1 MAATTTDYNARNDGH
16 ILDSQMFFDPSDF
29 SGQCYRAPAEA
40 TSSAA
45 RSPEPGWNVSQ
56 NTVDALCLG
65 WSPQSFCGVSDG
77 GTCAWYTDK
86 HVGNTAS
93 SNNYRHRR
101 FCMCKPGYIGK
112 APDDTDLALL
122 DACLT
127 KDETCVDVNECMHDD
142 YGEEVKDR
150 FGITN
155 GACPSPF
162 SNCVNTEGSYYCQC
176 KPNFLDVYGNA
187 TLCTAQFCEAGLDN
201 CDDNAACIS
210 AVGSFACACNT
221 GYASRSQVG
230 GGSAKQAPGT
240 SGDCVAV
247 GACERG
253 DDFHADC
260 GPLHKVHQRVAPL
273 G

>member
-1 MAATTTDYNARNDGH
+1 
-16 ILDSQMFFDPSDF
+16 
-29 SGQCYRAPAEA
+29 
-40 TSSAA
+40 
-45 RSPEPGWNVSQ
+45 
-56 NTVDALCLG
+56 
-65 WSPQSFCGVSDG
+65 
-77 GTCAWYTDK
+77 
-86 HVGNTAS
+86 
-93 SNNYRHRR
+93 
-101 FCMCKPGYIGK
+101 
-112 APDDTDLALL
+112 
-122 DACLT
+122 
-127 KDETCVDVNECMHDD
+127 VNECMHDD

-260 GPLHKVHQRVAPL
+260 VDPSTRCISELHLLDRQTLDVVDAGAGTWSINGSVTNGSKVWVDQDDPGPTSDNCTGIYNKGWRTSDPSPFHSTKAYQMNSTLATSNTFECGMQGPLKFLLGQPTLLHMFTRTPINLLQRS
-273 G
+273 